1 MKKIYREPEIEV
13 VIFSKQDHIKASSI
27 ADTDVKNK
35 AVEDPLAV
43 AQGVADGFFWY

>member
-13 VIFSKQDHIKASSI
+13 VVFSKQDHIKASAI
-27 ADTDVKNK
+27 PDTDTPNK